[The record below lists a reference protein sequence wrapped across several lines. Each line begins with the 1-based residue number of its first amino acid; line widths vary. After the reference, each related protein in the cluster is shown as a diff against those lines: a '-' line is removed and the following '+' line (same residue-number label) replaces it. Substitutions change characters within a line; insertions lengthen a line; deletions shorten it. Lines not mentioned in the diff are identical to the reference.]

1 MLHHVWPTRGNLHT
15 GIQYVICFWGSP
27 EKRGKGPHFNG
38 YLEDPGRWRWIVWIV
53 GKSWCQLSSRKA
65 RVEVLVTH
73 CHAIALTIRPSAENA
88 ELPTLKS
95 REPLWI
101 KELDPFTIN
110 QVNSNTCR
118 ARLEDHG
125 ELPTLKNCKGLLA
138 TLEREPDSSQ
148 KQVMLLSEQKRVSER
163 MVRNWPFMASW
174 PSQELN
180 TTPTRQ
186 RPQMHPNTWTR
197 LPETP
202 KKICHLNFVAL
213 KLYKFILISS
223 MSISKVHLRI
233 HLPKSHGFPIGPSTE
248 TPKVPGP
255 RTAQLIL
262 HLNQVSRPGFFRF
275 GLLKSPRS
283 KKRWYVYHCKPIP
296 KWVVYD
302 IVLLTW
308 DGFLMK

>member
-1 MLHHVWPTRGNLHT
+1 MLSFQHWNQGNHVGSKNL
-15 GIQYVICFWGSP
+15 I
-27 EKRGKGPHFNG
+27 
-38 YLEDPGRWRWIVWIV
+38 
-53 GKSWCQLSSRKA
+53 LSLSTK
-65 RVEVLVTH
+65 
-73 CHAIALTIRPSAENA
+73 
-88 ELPTLKS
+88 
-95 REPLWI
+95 
-101 KELDPFTIN
+101 
-110 QVNSNTCR
+110 VNSNTCR

-197 LPETP
+197 LPWNT
-202 KKICHLNFVAL
+202 KKNMSPQLCCPQVVQVHPNFIHVH
-213 KLYKFILISS
+213 IQSS
-223 MSISKVHLRI
+223 SSI